1 VLRTINFFSVSLYL
15 WEVLQNMEQLKLTL
29 SLFFSFSDSS
39 SWFHRDSI
47 HSPLFYTLCAAYSLI
62 SFIAL
67 IQLIRIELRVPEYGW
82 TTQKIFHLF
91 NFIVSGGEVHYLCLY
106 GFYFQLYALFV
117 ILAFFFYIC
126 LFILQYVL
134 LCLDFMLKCF
144 SCILRLVSLLWV
156 LNVQL
161 HFELLSVIIDSK
173 CVWLWFY
180 YGENWFWSNWFL
192 EIDFLVKINV
202 K

>member
-1 VLRTINFFSVSLYL
+1 
-15 WEVLQNMEQLKLTL
+15 MEQLKLTL

-39 SWFHRDSI
+39 SWFHRDST
-47 HSPLFYTLCAAYSLI
+47 HSPLFYTLCASFSLI

-91 NFIVSGGEVHYLCLY
+91 NFIVSGGEVHHLSSYA
-106 GFYFQLYALFV
+106 FYFQLCALF
-117 ILAFFFYIC
+117 LFLHFFFLYIC

-144 SCILRLVSLLWV
+144 SCILRLVFTFV
-156 LNVQL
+156 TVEYLNVPL
-161 HFELLSVIIDSK
+161 HFEFLSD
-173 CVWLWFY
+173 
-180 YGENWFWSNWFL
+180 
-192 EIDFLVKINV
+192 DR
-202 K
+202 